1 MHIHLI
7 KIMCR
12 EQDFLIFYYI
22 YLQWKPVEGVIFSD
36 YGTDLGSGLTV
47 PGRSL
52 FDLFNY
58 YFWATINFICL
69 IPSFED

>member
-1 MHIHLI
+1 
-7 KIMCR
+7 
-12 EQDFLIFYYI
+12 
-22 YLQWKPVEGVIFSD
+22 VEGVIFSD